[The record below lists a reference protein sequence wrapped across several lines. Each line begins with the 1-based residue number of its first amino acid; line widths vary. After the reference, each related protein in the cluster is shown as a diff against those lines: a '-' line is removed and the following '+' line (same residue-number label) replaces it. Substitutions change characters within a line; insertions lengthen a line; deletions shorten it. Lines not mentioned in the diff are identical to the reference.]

1 MGRLGDSSM
10 VIRSSVGLFNSFQ
23 ERGYNVQ
30 SGVLGPPFAPTVATF
45 QDSLFFPTTPNTYET
60 TYAFGGPTDRTEDN
74 GGPSTGAF
82 RRSPAR
88 LRGRVDSERAIPS
101 RQKYGDR
108 DFPTRAIMAYI

>member
-1 MGRLGDSSM
+1 M

-74 GGPSTGAF
+74 GGPSTGGV
-82 RRSPAR
+82 PP
-88 LRGRVDSERAIPS
+88 G
-101 RQKYGDR
+101 YGQ
-108 DFPTRAIMAYI
+108 AMSKSGL